1 MFCGIIIEEFP
12 LIYQYFHWFCVHDV
26 DESGDAQ
33 MRKFGKAVRVI
44 WFLVCFCIIGACGLF
59 VYDTWQGQSF
69 TAYASPYEQYTEYK
83 TGNFRYHSVLKLSG
97 QLLADLGDGTGA
109 IPVDLNMDML
119 YDGFMSDPY
128 EHGYLD
134 MKLSFLG
141 LEALY
146 ASELYQDASGDER
159 ATYVR
164 VSDGV
169 NHGDWMRSQQ
179 FSPFVN
185 IPRLIEH
192 ELFTGSSIEETD
204 DGYVIYADAERLI
217 NILDLKGIL
226 NETLTSITGDVE
238 AEAAFKTAAQSAS
251 AKYIFDK
258 HYRLVEVQLLDF
270 MYYTNSFAVAGVWD
284 IVFYDFDK
292 VLTVDARVPDDVKAA
307 EVANDENVFWS
318 FTDSVLGQSVMDQ
331 MAQAADQT
339 SGETSTEP
347 ALEETEDHE

>member
-1 MFCGIIIEEFP
+1 
-12 LIYQYFHWFCVHDV
+12 
-26 DESGDAQ
+26 
-33 MRKFGKAVRVI
+33 MRKVGKAVRII
-44 WFLVCFCIIGACGLF
+44 WFLVCVFIIGACGLF
-59 VYDTWQGQSF
+59 VYDTWKGQSF
-69 TAYASPYEQYTEYK
+69 TAYASPYEQYTAYK

-109 IPVDLNMDML
+109 TPVDLNMDML

-146 ASELYQDASGDER
+146 ASEIYQDASEDER

-164 VSDGV
+164 VSDGT

-192 ELFTGSSIEETD
+192 DLFTDSSIEETD

-217 NILDLKGIL
+217 EILDLKGIL
-226 NETLTSITGDVE
+226 NETLTAITGDAE
-238 AEAAFKTAAQSAS
+238 AEAAFKTAAQSSS

-258 HYRLVEVQLLDF
+258 NYRLTEIQLLDF
-270 MYYTNSFAVAGVWD
+270 MYYTDSFGVAGVWD

-292 VLTVDARVPDDVKAA
+292 VLTVDARVPEDVKSA
-307 EVANDENVFWS
+307 EVSKDENVFWS
-318 FTDSVLGQSVMDQ
+318 FTDTILGQSMIDQ
-331 MAQAADQT
+331 MTQAA
-339 SGETSTEP
+339 
-347 ALEETEDHE
+347 EEMEGQE

>member
-1 MFCGIIIEEFP
+1 
-12 LIYQYFHWFCVHDV
+12 
-26 DESGDAQ
+26 
-33 MRKFGKAVRVI
+33 MRKVDKAVRII
-44 WFLVCFCIIGACGLF
+44 WFLVCVFIIGACGLF
-59 VYDTWQGQSF
+59 VYDTWKGQSF

-109 IPVDLNMDML
+109 TPVDLNMDMF

-146 ASELYQDASGDER
+146 ASEIYQDASEDER

-164 VSDGV
+164 VSDGT

-192 ELFTGSSIEETD
+192 DLFTDSSIEETD

-217 NILDLKGIL
+217 EILDLNGIL
-226 NETLTSITGDVE
+226 NETLTAITGDAE
-238 AEAAFKTAAQSAS
+238 AEAAFKTAAQSSS

-258 HYRLVEVQLLDF
+258 NYRLTEIQLLDF
-270 MYYTNSFAVAGVWD
+270 MYYTDSFGVAGVWD

-292 VLTVDARVPDDVKAA
+292 VLTVDARVPEDVKSA
-307 EVANDENVFWS
+307 EVSKDENVFWS
-318 FTDSVLGQSVMDQ
+318 FTDTILGQSMIDQ
-331 MAQAADQT
+331 MTQAA
-339 SGETSTEP
+339 
-347 ALEETEDHE
+347 EEMEGQE

>member
-1 MFCGIIIEEFP
+1 
-12 LIYQYFHWFCVHDV
+12 
-26 DESGDAQ
+26 
-33 MRKFGKAVRVI
+33 MRKVGKVVRFI
-44 WFLVCFCIIGACGLF
+44 WFLVCVFIIGACGLF
-59 VYDTWQGQSF
+59 VYGTWKGQSF

-97 QLLADLGDGTGA
+97 ELLADIGDGTGA
-109 IPVDLNMDML
+109 TPVELNMDML

-146 ASELYQDASGDER
+146 ASEIYQDASGDDR
-159 ATYVR
+159 MTYVR
-164 VSDGV
+164 VSDGT
-169 NHGDWMRSQQ
+169 NHGDWMRAQQ

-192 ELFTGSSIEETD
+192 ELFTDSSIEETE

-217 NILDLKGIL
+217 DILDLKGIL
-226 NETLTSITGDVE
+226 NETLTSITGDAE

-258 HYRLVEVQLLDF
+258 NYRLTEIQLLDF
-270 MYYTNSFAVAGVWD
+270 MYYTNSFGVAGAWD

-292 VLTVDARVPDDVKAA
+292 VLTVDARVPEDVKSA
-307 EVANDENVFWS
+307 EVSKDENVFWS
-318 FTDSVLGQSVMDQ
+318 FTDDVMGQSVLQQ
-331 MAQAADQT
+331 MTEAAEQSEQS
-339 SGETSTEP
+339 SGETEGQ
-347 ALEETEDHE
+347 E